1 MLPPLAVVARLRPV
15 ALVGSEADPA
25 AVGAP
30 YVAVEADVAGPAR
43 LQLSSGSTWLAAV
56 WDGERC
62 ELRVGTGART
72 TRHRS
77 RRDGRTPHRVATL
90 GLSLTGR
97 HLAVLTRHEG
107 TWTVRGRVDLGAR
120 VETRDETWLAG
131 LRAEAAGAVERV
143 RRGAFGQLGLRDL
156 RVVTHADGTAYRE
169 GTRVLLTATSA
180 GPGFFDTAHTSV
192 WSLDL
197 LALTLRHR
205 SDLFFRRPGRAG
217 VFGDHATHLVR
228 ADGRW
233 LVATST
239 WGDFDPR
246 ARGASVQVTL
256 AETAADLLVGRHVLD
271 TRALPLPTTGLRSVG
286 VWDPHLVRTDEGWL
300 VAYVNATRFF
310 RFHPVLATGPDLD
323 HLVLRGHSDRI
334 ATEGP
339 TLLRLDGTWR
349 LAASDGRDGRAG
361 QRQAYPVFDLDLRQ
375 VGALSAAYPTNIPWP
390 TLVEVEPGAGDW
402 RMIGFD
408 ATPYGG
414 RLVGYGSHG
423 DVVVQAPVQASA
435 PGSPDEGEAHLSGI
449 IPENLVT

>member
-15 ALVGSEADPA
+15 ALVGQETDPA

-30 YVAVEADVAGPAR
+30 YVATQAEVAGPAR
-43 LQLSSGSTWLAAV
+43 LQLASGGVRLAAL

-62 ELRVGTGART
+62 ELEVRTGTRT

-77 RRDGRTPHRVATL
+77 RRDGRAPHRVEAL

-97 HLAVLTRHEG
+97 HLSVLTGYDG
-107 TWTVRGRVDLGAR
+107 TWTVRGRVDLAAR
-120 VETRDETWLAG
+120 VDTHDEAWLAG
-131 LRAEAAGAVERV
+131 LRAEESGAVQRV
-143 RRGAFGQLGLRDL
+143 RRGAFGQFGLRDL

-169 GTRVLLTATSA
+169 GRQVLLTATSA

-192 WSLDL
+192 WSLDPV
-197 LALTLRHR
+197 ALTLRHR

-233 LVATST
+233 LAATST
-239 WGDFDPR
+239 WGDLDPR
-246 ARGASVQVTL
+246 ARGASVRVTL
-256 AETAADLLVGRHVLD
+256 AETTADLLGGRHVLD
-271 TRALPLPTTGLRSVG
+271 TRHLPLPTTGLRSVG
-286 VWDPHLVRTDEGWL
+286 VWDPHLVRTTDGWL

-310 RFHPVLATGPDLD
+310 RFHPVLAGGPDLD
-323 HLVLRGHSDRI
+323 HLSLRGHSDRV

-339 TLLRLDGTWR
+339 TLLRLDGTWW
-349 LAASDGRDGRAG
+349 LVASDGPDGRVG

-375 VGALSAAYPTNIPWP
+375 VGALSAAYPTNLPWP

-423 DVVVQAPVQASA
+423 DVVVQAPAPASEP
-435 PGSPDEGEAHLSGI
+435 PGADEGEAHLSGI
-449 IPENLVT
+449 IPEDLVP